1 MDDCIEEFDD
11 VEEIEIEKID
21 VIGEV
26 NEVIVKRFIVYLN
39 W

>member
-1 MDDCIEEFDD
+1 MEEFDD

>member
-1 MDDCIEEFDD
+1 MDDCIKEFDD
-11 VEEIEIEKID
+11 VEEIVIEKID